1 MCVCFCA
8 AEGKPPGAPSGISVS
23 EIDRTYVVLSWKAP
37 AYSSKAPMWYFIEKV
52 TNNVVLSPVLLC
64 VRHCILLERIPYQC
78 KNACESKVK

>member
-52 TNNVVLSPVLLC
+52 TTMLYFHQCCFAYDTVYYLNVYLISVKMHV
-64 VRHCILLERIPYQC
+64 
-78 KNACESKVK
+78 KVK